1 MKKILIVEDDSVLC
15 KDFQKIFSDRYKIL
29 IANTG
34 TDGLGKSLEWL
45 PDLIILDIMLPGGM
59 NGFDV
64 LRKLK
69 SRQETKDIP
78 VIVYTKLEDEQS
90 SAIKGGASTYLVK
103 SKTSVKRVTE
113 VVDRH
118 LSTPRNNSI

>member
-1 MKKILIVEDDSVLC
+1 MKKILIVEDDSDLC
-15 KDFQKIFSDRYKIL
+15 KNFQKIFSDRYKIL
-29 IANTG
+29 ISGTG
-34 TDGLGKSLEWL
+34 ADGLGKSLQWL

-69 SRQETKDIP
+69 GCQETKDIP
-78 VIVYTKLEDEQS
+78 VIVYTKLEDEQL
-90 SAIKGGASTYLVK
+90 SAIEGGASTYLVK
-103 SKTSVKRVTE
+103 SKVDVEKVAE

-118 LSTPRNNSI
+118 LSNPQ